1 MNYKWANE
9 NSGGMVDLLIT
20 LIIFSQVYTYAKHIA
35 LYTLNIF
42 YLLHINNSSIEV
54 QIF

>member
-1 MNYKWANE
+1 MGKWKLW
-9 NSGGMVDLLIT
+9 GMVDLLIT

-42 YLLHINNSSIEV
+42 ITY
-54 QIF
+54 QQ